1 MHQWYLFILWII
13 ESTNEII
20 FSLMNSL
27 VRWRLDGNAWPAWT
41 VTTVLFRTTL
51 TRTIMLNLLTPG
63 FKPFIVKP
71 VLIGH
76 PRDSRDCW
84 TGPSCSNVGQRY
96 SPDKSLSGGYVLG
109 VYPVDR
115 VIQFSN
121 NSFLNVHMSG
131 PREHFVGRKQSRGQ
145 LFKDALRVSYPP
157 LQLR

>member
-51 TRTIMLNLLTPG
+51 TRTIILNLLTPG

-71 VLIGH
+71 VLMGH

-84 TGPSCSNVGQRY
+84 TGPSCSIVGQRY
-96 SPDKSLSGGYVLG
+96 LLDKSLSSGYVLE

-115 VIQFSN
+115 VTLGI
-121 NSFLNVHMSG
+121 
-131 PREHFVGRKQSRGQ
+131 RGIVEQ
-145 LFKDALRVSYPP
+145 ALVVQP
-157 LQLR
+157 LDSAIYRTNHCPVDTY

>member
-51 TRTIMLNLLTPG
+51 TRTIMLNLLLTPG

-71 VLIGH
+71 VLMGH

-84 TGPSCSNVGQRY
+84 TGPSCSIVGQRY
-96 SPDKSLSGGYVLG
+96 LLDKSLSSGYVLE

-115 VIQFSN
+115 VTLGI
-121 NSFLNVHMSG
+121 
-131 PREHFVGRKQSRGQ
+131 RGIVEQ
-145 LFKDALRVSYPP
+145 ALVVQP
-157 LQLR
+157 LDSAIYRINHCPVDTY